1 MKLQVFGKLRLVNG
15 NDKPYTAQ
23 LGLLIATYI
32 VMEHQ
37 GKIKPEDLY
46 DIFYPMEPICPD
58 NFNVVS
64 KKIYEQLWQYGILAR
79 YSKEKPYTINH
90 DYSDN
95 LESAHEQLEAYN
107 VIQEPEKI
115 SDNTYNYKLSDK
127 FDNYLDKFRGNYHNN
142 YKNKRINIR
151 KTVSKQID
159 DIRKELKKYHIDN
172 VDEMLPKGKR
182 GIKVEHVIIRLPINV
197 TDLENALVEE
207 DIDTIKTIY
216 RGKFLLD
223 IERSKTWLAPKI
235 RFWIQNKRQYF
246 DSKVSRILENYKQQP
261 DDDVRKSVNYNT
273 SSSFS
278 NISDNTV
285 WLSPQFHVIQ
295 NNYQYFDNKV
305 RENSYNSSN
314 PSFPPH
320 LHQHLLNKMNK
331 ECNSIQVQTNN
342 NQWIDT
348 KVSIQS
354 LDSEKTVSILDHQ
367 FFTAFFEHNFGFMV
381 LLGEAG
387 MGKSLALSRIAQK
400 LIHQAKINIQK
411 PVPIILYLANWD
423 TRFVSFE
430 DWLKHELIL
439 LGLPENNIEANLKLL
454 LNKKHCVFLLD
465 GFDNLPPQQRMDS
478 LASINN
484 FIQKYGESELGGILI
499 TSRPEEYKSAKDLL
513 NKNIN
518 FRFYTEATI
527 ETLTTEFS
535 KDYIISHQINYP
547 IDNLFQND
555 KIKQLIQTPLGLNL
569 LIESDHIYENNLIST
584 YINARFDKM
593 KQPPYEKEQ
602 VEKWLKNIANS
613 ITIGKTFYVEDLP
626 VKMLNEKQKQTYQWW
641 FICLFGVVF
650 GAMMGSI
657 GGLIFGKRFAHQ
669 VSDNND
675 IILPDAFMGIHN
687 TLTQWINQDLL
698 FSKIALV
705 ISYASLGILCS
716 LFMSI
721 ITFLL
726 PKPLRFPIFLS
737 GYLALFSGITG
748 WLVDGGLWSFSVI
761 IVYGSLGMLAGS
773 MVDPIH
779 TDPLE
784 IKLRKDK
791 KLDYKQIFKQRL
803 SVLLFIPV
811 TILIM
816 LVFYWF
822 FYKITMEI
830 AVLQGF
836 IIGTSFSLAYILYL
850 SKNSADWKKEIFLP
864 SQKIKA
870 SLKRSA
876 LMILI
881 IGGIISL
888 FVTGLSI
895 SILGWWGAL
904 SLGLRIGM
912 TIGIVCGFMFYG
924 GVEVLKYVTLRWF
937 MYHKGIAPKDYIDF
951 LEYSKKLMIMKS
963 QSQNDG
969 YAFRHDLFQEFFKA
983 KN

>member
-37 GKIKPEDLY
+37 GKIKREDLY

-64 KKIYEQLWQYGILAR
+64 KKIYEQLWKYGISA
-79 YSKEKPYTINH
+79 YSKEKIHTINH
-90 DYSDN
+90 DDSDN
-95 LESAHEQLEAYN
+95 LESAHEQLEACN

-127 FDNYLDKFRGNYHNN
+127 FDNYLDKFRSKYNKD
-142 YKNKRINIR
+142 YKEEKIKRR
-151 KTVSKQID
+151 KTVSTQID
-159 DIRKELKKYHIDN
+159 TIRKFIAPDK
-172 VDEMLPKGKR
+172 VDEMLPTGKR

-235 RFWIQNKRQYF
+235 SFWIQNKRQYF
-246 DSKVSRILENYKQQP
+246 HKKVMEILENDKQQS

-273 SSSFS
+273 SSSFP

-285 WLSPQFHVIQ
+285 WLSPQFHFLIQ
-295 NNYQYFDNKV
+295 NKYQYTDKKV

-314 PSFPPH
+314 PSFLPH
-320 LHQHLLNKMNK
+320 LRQHLLNKMNE

-342 NQWIDT
+342 NQLINT
-348 KVSIQS
+348 KVLIKT
-354 LDSEKTVSILDHQ
+354 LKYKSEKTVPILDHQ
-367 FFTAFFEHNFGFMV
+367 FFTAFFEQSYGFMI

-387 MGKSLALSRIAQK
+387 MGKTIALSSIAQK

-411 PVPIILYLANWD
+411 PVPIILYLADWAMKPL
-423 TRFVSFE
+423 SFE

-439 LGLPENNIEANLKLL
+439 RGLPENNIEANFKLL
-454 LNKKHCVFLLD
+454 LHNKHCVFLLD
-465 GFDNLPPQQRMDS
+465 GFDNLPPQQRIDN

-484 FIQKYGESELGGILI
+484 FIQKYGEYELGGILI
-499 TSRPEEYKSAKDLL
+499 TSRPEEYKFAKDLL
-513 NKNIN
+513 NNNIN

-527 ETLTTEFS
+527 ETLTPEFS
-535 KDYIISHQINYP
+535 KNYLNHHHIDYPVDDKLKEIIE
-547 IDNLFQND
+547 
-555 KIKQLIQTPLGLNL
+555 TPFGLNL
-569 LIESDHIYENNLIST
+569 LIENPDIDKTKNNLIST

-593 KQPPYEKEQ
+593 EQPLYEKEQ
-602 VEKWLKNIANS
+602 VKKWLKNIANS
-613 ITIGKTFYVEDLP
+613 ITIGKTFYVEAEALP
-626 VKMLNEKQKQTYQWW
+626 VKMLNEKQQQTYQWW
-641 FICLFGVVF
+641 FTCLFGVVF

-705 ISYASLGILCS
+705 ISYASIGILCS

-726 PKPLRFPIFLS
+726 SKRLSFPIFLS

-761 IVYGSLGMLAGS
+761 IVYGSLGMLAGWK
-773 MVDPIH
+773 VNHIH
-779 TDPLE
+779 TYPLK
-784 IKLRKDK
+784 IKLRKET
-791 KLDYKQIFKQRL
+791 KLDYKQILKQPL
-803 SVLLFIPV
+803 WALLFIPV

-822 FYKITMEI
+822 FYEIKMEI

-850 SKNSADWKKEIFLP
+850 SKKSENWKKQIFLP

-924 GVEVLKYVTLRWF
+924 GVEVLKHITLRLF
-937 MYHKGIAPKDYIDF
+937 MYHKGIAPKDYTDF

-963 QSQNDG
+963 QSGG
-969 YAFRHDLFQEFFKA
+969 YAFRHDWFQEYFKT